1 MGNIASP
8 TLTLSPVAA
17 LEALWEGKM
26 PVFESADDAQALF
39 GALIGG
45 LWNRLAEHQSSR
57 HPFRLVRAPVAITR
71 PALSALALMR
81 KQEIA
86 FKDVLDRL
94 PTHPAS
100 RIDDLLPH
108 RWTPPG

>member
-26 PVFESADDAQALF
+26 PVFEAADDAQALF
-39 GALIGG
+39 DVLIGG

-71 PALSALALMR
+71 VRHSAR
-81 KQEIA
+81 
-86 FKDVLDRL
+86 
-94 PTHPAS
+94 S
-100 RIDDLLPH
+100 R
-108 RWTPPG
+108 